1 VVEGCV
7 FCSIVGGTEPGE
19 FVLQDESVVAFMDLH
34 PATEGHVLV
43 LPRRHARD
51 LWEVATEEAERVMIA
66 SLQVAKMIRHALA
79 RDGINLV
86 HASGAAAW
94 QDVFHLHMHVIPR
107 YKGDSL
113 VPPWHDQPLAD
124 RSILRALAETIRAGA
139 EVSSTSS

>member
-1 VVEGCV
+1 MVESCV
-7 FCSIVGGTEPGE
+7 FCSIVSGTEPAE

-51 LWEVATEEAERVMIA
+51 LWEVAADEAARIMTA
-66 SLQVAKMIRHALA
+66 SLRVARMIRHALA
-79 RDGINLV
+79 PDGSNLV

-94 QDVFHLHMHVIPR
+94 QDVFHFHLHVIPR

-113 VPPWHDQPLAD
+113 VPPWSDRPPAA
-124 RSILRALAETIRAGA
+124 RSILRAVAEKIRAG
-139 EVSSTSS
+139 EELSSTSS